1 MTLIRL
7 GTVVVLVTL
16 LLSII
21 SCDRFN
27 GSSNGAKPTQ
37 VVDLASMIGKSR
49 QEITKMVGIPPYK
62 DDSIAVQWELP
73 EGTLAVFK
81 EENGETSFIS
91 YRLKKPYSG
100 FVSSKEMAE
109 LVNIDVQRRKPE
121 VNRHG
126 HHSYNDISVNGKT
139 FDLVIDNEGGR
150 YADVRISNFEI
161 GGEVTEGF
169 KSTQVVDLPLMIG
182 KSPQEITKMV
192 GLPPYQDD
200 STAVDWVLPEG
211 RLSVFKVRN
220 SINYNLK
227 SYSDF
232 DPDRGVASPEEMAA
246 LVNIDIQGRQPE
258 KIRDGVVAYRSL
270 SVNGKTLDLYIKMS
284 DKRYMG
290 AWIENFND

>member
-7 GTVVVLVTL
+7 GTVIVLVTL

-21 SCDRFN
+21 SCDRFDVR
-27 GSSNGAKPTQ
+27 SNGAKPTQ
-37 VVDLASMIGKSR
+37 AVDLPSMIGKSR
-49 QEITKMVGIPPYK
+49 QEITKMVGISPYK
-62 DDSIAVQWELP
+62 DDSTV
-73 EGTLAVFK
+73 
-81 EENGETSFIS
+81 
-91 YRLKKPYSG
+91 
-100 FVSSKEMAE
+100 
-109 LVNIDVQRRKPE
+109 
-121 VNRHG
+121 
-126 HHSYNDISVNGKT
+126 
-139 FDLVIDNEGGR
+139 
-150 YADVRISNFEI
+150 
-161 GGEVTEGF
+161 
-169 KSTQVVDLPLMIG
+169 
-182 KSPQEITKMV
+182 
-192 GLPPYQDD
+192 
-200 STAVDWVLPEG
+200 VDWVLPES